1 MQYIHVNVSLIDVI
15 RYVVKYL
22 SLCRPLWGLRYLR
35 KWNAYEHWQLDM
47 CHTFISEYNNR
58 SRQQVERERDSG
70 GEVQSVAFIKR
81 TQRCAKNKK
90 YAVTDDG

>member
-1 MQYIHVNVSLIDVI
+1 M
-15 RYVVKYL
+15 
-22 SLCRPLWGLRYLR
+22 WGLRYLR

-58 SRQQVERERDSG
+58 SRQQVERETERKRERG
-70 GEVQSVAFIKR
+70 KGAVR

-90 YAVTDDG
+90 YAVADYAEGGGMAGGCGGVT